1 METTMY
7 IIDRDM
13 ALETRKRK
21 RARHTKTRTRKL
33 RLRIRCAAF
42 VFALATVLITAF
54 GCYLSACG
62 VTTAYAAEKPDP
74 VFLASA
80 TQNVIP
86 ETEATSPR
94 KIIETKSYDIPAAST
109 GQKTYMDYHTITNTT
124 SQQYALQQEA
134 YTDELGFRRIDG
146 YYLVA
151 MGTYYAENCG
161 KTFAITFESGETI
174 EVMIGDIKDNRDTDE
189 LNQHRNGNVVEFIV
203 DASVIPDLARRM
215 GDMSY
220 ADAAFAGNLTT
231 ITEIV

>member
-7 IIDRDM
+7 IIDRDI

-54 GCYLSACG
+54 GCYLSVCG
-62 VTTAYAAEKPDP
+62 VTTAYAAEKTDVVLP
-74 VFLASA
+74 
-80 TQNVIP
+80 
-86 ETEATSPR
+86 EATTKNATSEIETVSTR
-94 KIIETKSYDIPAAST
+94 KVVETKSYAIPIEST
-109 GQKTYMDYHTITNTT
+109 GQKTYMDYRAITNIA
-124 SQQYALQQEA
+124 SQQYTLQQEA
-134 YTDELGFRRIDG
+134 YTDEMGFRRIDG

-151 MGTYYAENCG
+151 MGTYYAESCG

-203 DASVIPDLARRM
+203 DTSVIPDLARRM

-231 ITEIV
+231 IIEIV